1 MFVAGILSATLP
13 SPEVHQERV
22 VEIGEVVVVAEEVD
36 VGVEVGVDGGAP
48 PEVVAGEAA
57 EGA

>member
-1 MFVAGILSATLP
+1 M
-13 SPEVHQERV
+13 HQERV

-36 VGVEVGVDGGAP
+36 VGVEVGGDVGAP